1 MRPLLIG
8 RFQPFHNGHMWLVG
22 RVIREYGSIIIGIGS
37 AQESH
42 SLVNPFTAGERHYM
56 IQKTL
61 ENNGIH
67 DFYLVPIEDIYR
79 NSLWVSHIL
88 SLAPPFDVAISGNP
102 LVKRLFKEA
111 GKKVI
116 EPEMHG
122 RDKYSG
128 KEIRRRIING
138 EEWSDLVPPEVYKVI
153 NEIDGVNRLRDL
165 SKTDEVN
172 K

>member
-8 RFQPFHNGHMWLVG
+8 RFQPFHNGHLWLVEKI
-22 RVIREYGSIIIGIGS
+22 VREYGSIIIGIGS

-42 SLVNPFTAGERHYM
+42 TLVNPFTAGERQYM
-56 IQKTL
+56 IQKAL
-61 ENNGIH
+61 ESNSIR

-88 SLAPPFDVAISGNP
+88 SLTPPFDVAISGNP
-102 LVKRLFKEA
+102 LVKRLFEEA
-111 GKKVI
+111 GKTVI
-116 EPEMHG
+116 EPEMKS
-122 RDKYSG
+122 REVYSG
-128 KEIRRRIING
+128 REIRRKIING
-138 EEWSDLVPPEVYKVI
+138 EPWEHLVPEEVSKVI
-153 NEIDGVNRLRDL
+153 MEIDGVRRMRDL